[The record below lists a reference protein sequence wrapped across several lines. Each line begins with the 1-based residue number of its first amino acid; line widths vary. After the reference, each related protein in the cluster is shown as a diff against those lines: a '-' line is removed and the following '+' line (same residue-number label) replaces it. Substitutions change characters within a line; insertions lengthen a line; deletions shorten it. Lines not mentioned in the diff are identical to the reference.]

1 MKTKGCRVLSIILA
15 AAVLAAM
22 TEYPYSEKKNDM
34 TELRAG
40 YDLNLV
46 AYSSL
51 SDENSNQ
58 NLSKAV
64 TGLVNATRLT
74 VRTGLDNYSKKVKER
89 QALAEEARKAEE
101 AKKASEEIKEET
113 IAEEP
118 PAKEEKPQVKEEKP
132 QVSEA
137 PVAQKKTDVLT
148 DSLNGP
154 FDGFATEMLRQINEY
169 RAANGVR
176 DLKLSSICV
185 EAANVRVQEQVSAF
199 SHTRPNGTRFLTV
212 YDDLGYKGVFDIKGE
227 NLQKHSDASYD
238 IDTASLVTEAIENFK
253 LSESH
258 NALML
263 SDSYEYVG
271 FAVYFP
277 GNDIIFIAQEFG
289 D

>member
-1 MKTKGCRVLSIILA
+1 MKTKGCRALSIILA

-51 SDENSNQ
+51 SDENSDQ

-64 TGLVNATRLT
+64 TELVNTTSITLRI
-74 VRTGLDNYSKKVKER
+74 GLNNYSKKVKEQ
-89 QALAEEARKAEE
+89 QASAEEARKAKE

-113 IAEEP
+113 IEEEQ
-118 PAKEEKPQVKEEKP
+118 PAKEEKPQVQET
-132 QVSEA
+132 
-137 PVAQKKTDVLT
+137 AQASKKTDALT

-169 RAANGVR
+169 RTANGVR
-176 DLKLSSICV
+176 ELKLSSICV

>member
-22 TEYPYSEKKNDM
+22 TEYPFSEKKNDM

-40 YDLNLV
+40 YELNLV
-46 AYSSL
+46 SYFSL
-51 SDENSNQ
+51 SDENNDQ
-58 NLSKAV
+58 ILSDTV
-64 TGLVNATRLT
+64 TRLVNITRLT
-74 VRTGLDNYSKKVKER
+74 LRKGLENYAKKVREQ
-89 QALAEEARKAEE
+89 QALEEEARKAEE

-113 IAEEP
+113 IEEEP
-118 PAKEEKPQVKEEKP
+118 PAKEEKPQVQETAKENN
-132 QVSEA
+132 
-137 PVAQKKTDVLT
+137 KTDVLT
-148 DSLNGP
+148 ESLNGT

-169 RAANGVR
+169 RTANGVR
-176 DLKLSSICV
+176 ELKLSSICV

-277 GNDIIFIAQEFG
+277 GNDVIFIAQEFG

>member
-1 MKTKGCRVLSIILA
+1 MKKKWCRALSIILA

-46 AYSSL
+46 VYSSL
-51 SDENSNQ
+51 SDDNSDQ

-64 TGLVNATRLT
+64 TELVNTTSLT
-74 VRTGLDNYSKKVKER
+74 LRIGLDNYSKKVKEQ
-89 QALAEEARKAEE
+89 QASAEEARKAKE

-113 IAEEP
+113 IEEEQ
-118 PAKEEKPQVKEEKP
+118 PAKEEKPQVQET
-132 QVSEA
+132 
-137 PVAQKKTDVLT
+137 AQTSKKTDVLT

-169 RAANGVR
+169 RTANGVR
-176 DLKLSSICV
+176 ELKLSSICV

-289 D
+289 N

>member
-40 YDLNLV
+40 YGLNLV

-51 SDENSNQ
+51 SDENSDQ

-101 AKKASEEIKEET
+101 AKKASEEIKEES

-118 PAKEEKPQVKEEKP
+118 PAKEEKPQV
-132 QVSEA
+132 SEA
-137 PVAQKKTDVLT
+137 TVEPKKTDVLT

-169 RAANGVR
+169 RAANGVSE
-176 DLKLSSICV
+176 LKLSSICV

>member
-15 AAVLAAM
+15 VAVLAAM
-22 TEYPYSEKKNDM
+22 TEYPYSEKNNDM

-51 SDENSNQ
+51 SDENSDQ
-58 NLSKAV
+58 NLSEVV
-64 TGLVNATRLT
+64 TGLVNTTRLT
-74 VRTGLDNYSKKVKER
+74 VRIGLENYAQKVREQR
-89 QALAEEARKAEE
+89 APAEEARKSEE
-101 AKKASEEIKEET
+101 AKRASEEIKEET
-113 IAEEP
+113 IEEEP
-118 PAKEEKPQVKEEKP
+118 PVKEEKP

-148 DSLNGP
+148 ESLNGP
-154 FDGFATEMLRQINEY
+154 FDGFAAEMLRQINEY
-169 RAANGVR
+169 RTANGVR
-176 DLKLSSICV
+176 ELKLSSICV

-263 SDSYEYVG
+263 SDNYEYVG

>member
-22 TEYPYSEKKNDM
+22 TEYPYSEKNNDM

-51 SDENSNQ
+51 SDENSDK
-58 NLSKAV
+58 NLSEVV

-74 VRTGLDNYSKKVKER
+74 VRIGLENYAQKLREQR
-89 QALAEEARKAEE
+89 APAEEARKAEE
-101 AKKASEEIKEET
+101 AKRASEEIKEET
-113 IAEEP
+113 IEEEP
-118 PAKEEKPQVKEEKP
+118 TAKEEKP

-148 DSLNGP
+148 ESLNGP

-169 RAANGVR
+169 RVANGVR
-176 DLKLSSICV
+176 ELKLSSICV

-263 SDSYEYVG
+263 SDNYEYVG

>member
-22 TEYPYSEKKNDM
+22 TEYPYSEKNNDM

-51 SDENSNQ
+51 SDENSDQ
-58 NLSKAV
+58 NLSEVV

-74 VRTGLDNYSKKVKER
+74 VRIGLENYAQKVRE
-89 QALAEEARKAEE
+89 QLALEEEARKAEE
-101 AKKASEEIKEET
+101 AKKASEQIKEET
-113 IAEEP
+113 IEEEP
-118 PAKEEKPQVKEEKP
+118 TAKEEKPKVQETAK
-132 QVSEA
+132 A
-137 PVAQKKTDVLT
+137 GKKTDILT
-148 DSLNGP
+148 ESLNGP

-169 RAANGVR
+169 RVANGVHE
-176 DLKLSSICV
+176 LKLSSICV

-238 IDTASLVTEAIENFK
+238 IDTASLVTEAIDNFK

>member
-1 MKTKGCRVLSIILA
+1 MKTKGCRALSIILA

-46 AYSSL
+46 VYSSL
-51 SDENSNQ
+51 SDDNSDQ

-64 TGLVNATRLT
+64 TELVNATSLT
-74 VRTGLDNYSKKVKER
+74 LRIGLDNYSKKVKEQ
-89 QALAEEARKAEE
+89 QASAEEARKAKE

-113 IAEEP
+113 IEEEQ
-118 PAKEEKPQVKEEKP
+118 PAKEDKPHVQET
-132 QVSEA
+132 
-137 PVAQKKTDVLT
+137 AQTSKKTDVLT

-169 RAANGVR
+169 RTANGVR
-176 DLKLSSICV
+176 ELKLSSICV

>member
-1 MKTKGCRVLSIILA
+1 M
-15 AAVLAAM
+15 
-22 TEYPYSEKKNDM
+22 SE
-34 TELRAG
+34 
-40 YDLNLV
+40 
-46 AYSSL
+46 
-51 SDENSNQ
+51 
-58 NLSKAV
+58 
-64 TGLVNATRLT
+64 
-74 VRTGLDNYSKKVKER
+74 
-89 QALAEEARKAEE
+89 
-101 AKKASEEIKEET
+101 
-113 IAEEP
+113 
-118 PAKEEKPQVKEEKP
+118 
-132 QVSEA
+132 
-137 PVAQKKTDVLT
+137 
-148 DSLNGP
+148 
-154 FDGFATEMLRQINEY
+154 
-169 RAANGVR
+169 
-176 DLKLSSICV
+176 LKLSSICV

-263 SDSYEYVG
+263 SDNYEYVG

>member
-1 MKTKGCRVLSIILA
+1 MKTKGCRALSIILA

-46 AYSSL
+46 VYSSL
-51 SDENSNQ
+51 SDDNSDQ

-64 TGLVNATRLT
+64 TELVNATSLT
-74 VRTGLDNYSKKVKER
+74 LRIGLDNYSKKVKEQ
-89 QALAEEARKAEE
+89 QASAEEARKAKE

-113 IAEEP
+113 IEEEQ
-118 PAKEEKPQVKEEKP
+118 PAKEDKPQVQET
-132 QVSEA
+132 
-137 PVAQKKTDVLT
+137 AQTSKKTDVLT

-176 DLKLSSICV
+176 ELKLSSICV

>member
-15 AAVLAAM
+15 AAVLAVM

-51 SDENSNQ
+51 SDENSDQ

-101 AKKASEEIKEET
+101 AKKASEEIKEES

-118 PAKEEKPQVKEEKP
+118 PAKEEKPQI
-132 QVSEA
+132 SEA
-137 PVAQKKTDVLT
+137 PVEPKKTDVLT

-169 RAANGVR
+169 RASNGVSELR
-176 DLKLSSICV
+176 LSSICV

>member
-1 MKTKGCRVLSIILA
+1 MKKKGCRVLSIILA

-22 TEYPYSEKKNDM
+22 TEYPYSEKNNDM

-51 SDENSNQ
+51 SDENSDQ
-58 NLSKAV
+58 NLSEVV

-74 VRTGLDNYSKKVKER
+74 VRIGLENYAQKLREQR
-89 QALAEEARKAEE
+89 APAEEARKAEE
-101 AKKASEEIKEET
+101 AKRASEEIKEET
-113 IAEEP
+113 IEEEP
-118 PAKEEKPQVKEEKP
+118 TAKEEKP

-148 DSLNGP
+148 ESLNGP

-169 RAANGVR
+169 RVANGVR
-176 DLKLSSICV
+176 ELKLSSICV

-263 SDSYEYVG
+263 SDNYEYVG

>member
-1 MKTKGCRVLSIILA
+1 MKTKGCRALSIILA

-46 AYSSL
+46 VYSSL
-51 SDENSNQ
+51 SDDNSDQ

-64 TGLVNATRLT
+64 TELVNATSLT
-74 VRTGLDNYSKKVKER
+74 LRIGLDNYSKKVKEQ
-89 QALAEEARKAEE
+89 QASAEEARKAKE
-101 AKKASEEIKEET
+101 AKRASEEIKEET
-113 IAEEP
+113 IEEEQ
-118 PAKEEKPQVKEEKP
+118 PAKEDKPQVQET
-132 QVSEA
+132 
-137 PVAQKKTDVLT
+137 AQTSKKTDVLT

-176 DLKLSSICV
+176 ELKLSSICV

-289 D
+289 N

>member
-1 MKTKGCRVLSIILA
+1 MKTKGCRALSIILA

-46 AYSSL
+46 VYSSL
-51 SDENSNQ
+51 SDDNSDQ

-64 TGLVNATRLT
+64 TELVNATSLT
-74 VRTGLDNYSKKVKER
+74 LRIGLDNYSKKVKEQ
-89 QALAEEARKAEE
+89 QASAEEARKAKE

-113 IAEEP
+113 IEEEQ
-118 PAKEEKPQVKEEKP
+118 PAKEDKPQVQET
-132 QVSEA
+132 
-137 PVAQKKTDVLT
+137 AQTSKKTDVLT

-176 DLKLSSICV
+176 ELKLSSICV

-289 D
+289 N

>member
-15 AAVLAAM
+15 AAVLAVM
-22 TEYPYSEKKNDM
+22 TEYPSSEKKNDM

-51 SDENSNQ
+51 SDENSDQ
-58 NLSKAV
+58 NLSEVV

-74 VRTGLDNYSKKVKER
+74 VRIGLENYAQKVRE
-89 QALAEEARKAEE
+89 QLALEEEARKAEE
-101 AKKASEEIKEET
+101 AKKASEEVKEET
-113 IAEEP
+113 IEEEP
-118 PAKEEKPQVKEEKP
+118 TAKEEKPKVQETAK
-132 QVSEA
+132 A
-137 PVAQKKTDVLT
+137 GKKTDILT
-148 DSLNGP
+148 ESLNGP

-169 RAANGVR
+169 RVANGVR
-176 DLKLSSICV
+176 ELKLSSICV

-238 IDTASLVTEAIENFK
+238 IDTASLVTEAIDNFK

-263 SDSYEYVG
+263 SESYEYAG

>member
-15 AAVLAAM
+15 VAVLAAM
-22 TEYPYSEKKNDM
+22 TEYPYSEKNNDM

-51 SDENSNQ
+51 SDENSDQ
-58 NLSKAV
+58 NLSEVV
-64 TGLVNATRLT
+64 TGLVNTTRLT
-74 VRTGLDNYSKKVKER
+74 VRIGLENYAQKLREQR
-89 QALAEEARKAEE
+89 APAEEARKAEE
-101 AKKASEEIKEET
+101 AIKASEQIKEET
-113 IAEEP
+113 IEEEP
-118 PAKEEKPQVKEEKP
+118 PVKEEKP

-148 DSLNGP
+148 ESLNGP

-176 DLKLSSICV
+176 ELKLSSICV

-263 SDSYEYVG
+263 SDNYEYVG

>member
-1 MKTKGCRVLSIILA
+1 MKTKGCRALSIILA

-46 AYSSL
+46 VYSSL
-51 SDENSNQ
+51 SDDNSDQ

-64 TGLVNATRLT
+64 TELVNATSLT
-74 VRTGLDNYSKKVKER
+74 LRIGLDNYSKKVKEQ
-89 QALAEEARKAEE
+89 QASAEEARKAKE

-113 IAEEP
+113 IEEEQ
-118 PAKEEKPQVKEEKP
+118 PAKEDKPQVQET
-132 QVSEA
+132 
-137 PVAQKKTDVLT
+137 AQTSKKTDVLT

-176 DLKLSSICV
+176 ELKLSSICV

-271 FAVYFP
+271 FAVCFP

>member
-51 SDENSNQ
+51 SDENSDQ
-58 NLSKAV
+58 NLSEVV

-74 VRTGLDNYSKKVKER
+74 VRIGLENYAQKLREQR
-89 QALAEEARKAEE
+89 APAEEARKAEE
-101 AKKASEEIKEET
+101 AKRASEEIKEET
-113 IAEEP
+113 IEEEP
-118 PAKEEKPQVKEEKP
+118 TAKEEKP

-148 DSLNGP
+148 ESLNGP

-176 DLKLSSICV
+176 KLKLSSICV

-263 SDSYEYVG
+263 SDNYEYVG

>member
-22 TEYPYSEKKNDM
+22 TEYPYSEKNNDM

-51 SDENSNQ
+51 SEESDDRIMT
-58 NLSKAV
+58 KAV
-64 TGLVNATRLT
+64 TDLVNAAGSFARF
-74 VRTGLDNYSKKVKER
+74 GLDNLKEKLKAQ
-89 QALAEEARKAEE
+89 QALEEEARKTEE
-101 AKKASEEIKEET
+101 AKPASEEIKEET
-113 IAEEP
+113 IEEEP
-118 PAKEEKPQVKEEKP
+118 PVKEEKP

-137 PVAQKKTDVLT
+137 PVAQKKMDALT
-148 DSLNGP
+148 ESLNGP

-169 RAANGVR
+169 RTANGVR
-176 DLKLSSICV
+176 ELKLSSICV

-263 SDSYEYVG
+263 SDNYEYVG